1 MPMSVGKTVVRNV
14 NAKITATEEGI
25 AVLLDIATNV
35 DAYTILAESYNKIKI
50 YRCNPVSNGKY
61 RCELIKDWG
70 VWENYQRLTFF
81 TCDPPLIERGFTM
94 CAALHIVIPNN
105 IVNRL
110 VPLISGYVLGIKVIT
125 KLDGYVLYSNKTW
138 NEIHARLKKRVLVTE
153 KTVKKGH
160 G

>member
-14 NAKITATEEGI
+14 NVRVAATEEGI

-35 DAYTILAESYNKIKI
+35 DAYTILAETYNKIKI
-50 YRCNPVSNGKY
+50 YRCDPVNGKY
-61 RCELIKDWG
+61 RCGLIKDWG
-70 VWENYQRLTFF
+70 VWENYQKLAFF
-81 TCDPPLIERGFTM
+81 TCDPPLIEKGFTM

-110 VPLISGYVLGIKVIT
+110 IPLLSGHVLGIKVIT
-125 KLDGYVLYSNKTW
+125 KLNGYVLHSNKTW
-138 NEIHARLKKRVLVTE
+138 DEIHARLKKRVLVTE